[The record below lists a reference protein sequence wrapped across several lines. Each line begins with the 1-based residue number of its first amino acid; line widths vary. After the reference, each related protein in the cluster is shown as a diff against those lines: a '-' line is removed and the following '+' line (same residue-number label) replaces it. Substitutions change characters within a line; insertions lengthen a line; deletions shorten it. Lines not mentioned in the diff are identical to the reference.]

1 MAGLFDFSKNR
12 DEIVDCFDT
21 VKLDRLEFLELA
33 KTVAGTVKESS
44 RRSYRLGRKDF
55 DIY

>member
-12 DEIVDCFDT
+12 DEIVDCFET
-21 VKLDRLEFLELA
+21 VKSDRLEFLGLA